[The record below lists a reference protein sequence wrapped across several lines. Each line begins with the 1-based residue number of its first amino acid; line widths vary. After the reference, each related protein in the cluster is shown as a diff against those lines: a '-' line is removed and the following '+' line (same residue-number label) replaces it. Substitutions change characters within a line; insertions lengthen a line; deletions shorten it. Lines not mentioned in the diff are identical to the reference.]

1 MAVSTETRQVVGGYS
16 KLLTGCAIAAV
27 IGLLVLF
34 LQCML
39 LTQTGVVWDEPPGI
53 SRQHAMHNWLLK
65 WFGYS
70 DHRAE
75 SYSLR
80 GQIRECDCRSCTGAL
95 HVQGSGFSEEAIKQG
110 WPFARKPLM
119 NIHRFMRFLVMSD
132 GVLLTLC
139 GLHCLHTDLQRPCC
153 FP

>member
-1 MAVSTETRQVVGGYS
+1 MAVSTETRQIVGGYS
-16 KLLTGCAIAAV
+16 KPLSGCMIAVV

-34 LQCML
+34 LQCLL

-75 SYSLR
+75 SYSLG
-80 GQIRECDCRSCTGAL
+80 GQIRDCDCRSCTGAL
-95 HVQGSGFSEEAIKQG
+95 HVRGSGFSEEAIKHG
-110 WPFARKPLM
+110 WPFARKAPDEHPPVYAILSYVGWRVTHTLWSPLFASI
-119 NIHRFMRFLVMSD
+119 NW
-132 GVLLTLC
+132 
-139 GLHCLHTDLQRPCC
+139 
-153 FP
+153 